1 MIHYNFCTSCKL
13 DLTID
18 GHDDRC
24 SEIADE
30 YRIRVREHLFQTS
43 KTVVA
48 HRQRIWVQSPRTR
61 AKRSQVLVS
70 RVKSDGTVDKR
81 FKFRKLS

>member
-1 MIHYNFCTSCKL
+1 MIYTNYCTSCKL
-13 DLTID
+13 DLTVS
-18 GHDDRC
+18 GHADRC
-24 SEIADE
+24 SEIVGE
-30 YRIRVREHLFQTS
+30 YKIRAREHLFQTS

-70 RVKSDGTVDKR
+70 RVKSNGTPDRRYKWHAA
-81 FKFRKLS
+81 